1 MTQRP
6 GSRFAAL
13 VLILAGLVAAG
24 CAESK
29 DRLRVRDGLLMVGL
43 DQNAFLAEWGPPDRT
58 ASAIS
63 EEQLRA
69 RWGPALSGAFSG
81 GFFKGK
87 RPLDVWSYERHGVEL
102 VFDDGDL
109 VAWRTDKTVEQLRA
123 IPARKP

>member
-6 GSRFAAL
+6 GPRFAVL

-29 DRLRVRDGLLMVGL
+29 DRLRVRAGLLTVGL
-43 DQNAFLAEWGPPDRT
+43 DQNAFLAEWGPPERT
-58 ASAIS
+58 ASATS
-63 EEQLRA
+63 EEQLQA
-69 RWGPALSGAFSG
+69 RWGGAPFSG